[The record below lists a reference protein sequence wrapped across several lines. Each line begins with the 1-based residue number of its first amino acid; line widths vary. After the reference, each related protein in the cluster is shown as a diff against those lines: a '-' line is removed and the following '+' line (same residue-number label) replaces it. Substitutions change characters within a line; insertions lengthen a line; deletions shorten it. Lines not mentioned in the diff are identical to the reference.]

1 MSGSLDHIAFL
12 SQEVGPRPA
21 GTEEE
26 QQAALYITEQMQKEA
41 GLSAVIEDFNSEAN
55 EELPVAICVLVALV
69 FTILAMI
76 FPVMSLPAVA
86 VTVIAAFLFV
96 MEMLDKSPL
105 SKFFVRGVSQNVV
118 AKYEPSYSQES
129 RGTRR
134 RKIILLANY
143 DSGKV
148 RFETSG
154 AFLGLLPL
162 LKKLTLGAMIFLPVF
177 LLIKNIFFS
186 EAEGGTAIVLNIITI
201 LALLIISSSLVF
213 AIVHKFAP
221 YNEAANCNASGVAT
235 LLETARRIN
244 QEYPSDFVRGTG
256 SINAVIHGEESAY
269 ASGLVPEGAQL
280 TYQAAQLVPPEPT
293 PQSEEER
300 LAAAKRAIAAMTGKS
315 VSPETHSVAE
325 NLVQV
330 KENTIEAPSD
340 EKTREIRQE
349 TKEAFR
355 SVSEETPQD
364 EHDDTD
370 ETAVSEQA
378 QPAPAA
384 SAQTAQRVQ
393 SDPSVPDWFRK
404 AQENAK
410 KPKKEKSNVQ
420 RSRYAD
426 ALDAAV
432 AESESYFNQANQKVS
447 NETAERLKKM
457 RDGII
462 EVSAPKAATFS
473 EQSAAVQ
480 AKHTLPKETAEN
492 VQISDETFAPIP
504 KGERVDL
511 GSTIGMPPLNVDELR
526 TQDESYAE
534 LPSREPS
541 RAPIVLPDI
550 STTGSFTPIGATKQ
564 QRAPLA
570 MTEESSQASAKS
582 LLNMLPSIDI
592 AAKGEGV
599 NSSAGSAA
607 PKRNN
612 LKSALPSLSGEIRAI
627 KGGKDS
633 SVEENAAASVNGSSS
648 ATGSFG
654 TIGATG
660 AFAPVSN
667 DLLENVGTDDIYVED
682 ADDSVYEEGF
692 TETGAIAGPG
702 YVEMPKSRVR
712 NLFGRFKR
720 RKNEE
725 EAASSAKE
733 WLDVDENFDARSA
746 GAARGDWKSFQEDQP
761 NYLDDS
767 FSSEDDWEGGA
778 YSADQNYEPGLSGEM
793 EQIHQ
798 FRNGGIDT
806 EVWFVALG
814 AELANNGGM
823 KAFLH
828 EHEQDLRG
836 SIFVNLCG
844 LGAGNLS
851 YAQTEGWQGKTTASS
866 RMKRYLKKASQASG
880 VDIEAGEMKWK
891 QSAATVAADKGLQAM
906 TIVGLDG
913 VKPAF
918 FAQGDDVLENID
930 EETLQQNIDF
940 VMELIKSI

>member
-41 GLSAVIEDFNSEAN
+41 GLSAVIEDFNSESN
-55 EELPVAICVLVALV
+55 EELPGAICAAAALI
-69 FTILAMI
+69 FTVVAMI
-76 FPVMSLPAVA
+76 FPVMAIPAIIIA
-86 VTVIAAFLFV
+86 IAAALLYT
-96 MEMLDKSPL
+96 MEMLGRSPL

-118 AKYEPSYSQES
+118 AKYEPTYSQES
-129 RGTRR
+129 GGTRR
-134 RKIILLANY
+134 RKVILLANY

-148 RFETSG
+148 RFETNG
-154 AFLGLLPL
+154 ALLGLLPL
-162 LKKLTLGAMIFLPVF
+162 LKKLTLGAMIFLPLF
-177 LLIKNIFFS
+177 LLIKNVFFLH
-186 EAEGGTAIVLNIITI
+186 AEEGTALFLNVITI
-201 LALLIISSSLVF
+201 LVLLLV
-213 AIVHKFAP
+213 AIPVVLAVIHIVAP

-235 LLETARRIN
+235 LIEAAKRAN
-244 QEYPSDFVRGTG
+244 QQSPSDFVDGTG
-256 SINAVIHGEESAY
+256 SMGAVIHGEESAY
-269 ASGLVPEGAQL
+269 AAGLVPEGAEL
-280 TYQAAQLVPPEPT
+280 TYQAAQLSAPEPM

-300 LAAAKRAIAAMTGKS
+300 LVAAKMAIAAMTGKS
-315 VSPETHSVAE
+315 VSPQTHSVAD

-330 KENTIEAPSD
+330 KEKAIEAPS
-340 EKTREIRQE
+340 EEEAHELREE
-349 TKEAFR
+349 TKEAF
-355 SVSEETPQD
+355 SSIPEETLQEAYENAVGSSDEAMPSDGEADQIDAVPQ
-364 EHDDTD
+364 
-370 ETAVSEQA
+370 
-378 QPAPAA
+378 
-384 SAQTAQRVQ
+384 QTIQ

-410 KPKKEKSNVQ
+410 RPKKETVNVQ

-432 AESESYFNQANQKVS
+432 AESTSYFNQANQKVS
-447 NETAERLKKM
+447 EETAERLKKM

-462 EVSAPKAATFS
+462 EVSAPKAPSLSRPEEQESGDTFS
-473 EQSAAVQ
+473 EEVVSETQYTEELPVPGSYAEQ
-480 AKHTLPKETAEN
+480 A
-492 VQISDETFAPIP
+492 
-504 KGERVDL
+504 DL
-511 GSTIGMPPLNVDELR
+511 GATISMPPLNVDELR
-526 TQDESYAE
+526 SQEEAVGQPFAE
-534 LPSREPS
+534 EPS
-541 RAPIVLPDI
+541 RSPIVLPDI
-550 STTGSFTPIGATKQ
+550 SATGSFAPIEATKQ

-592 AAKGEGV
+592 AAEGEETDVSTKSPASNRSSLKG
-599 NSSAGSAA
+599 
-607 PKRNN
+607 
-612 LKSALPSLSGEIRAI
+612 ALPSLSGELRAI
-627 KGGKDS
+627 KG
-633 SVEENAAASVNGSSS
+633 ENGTLEDALPAVGSPS
-648 ATGSFG
+648 ATGSLG
-654 TIGATG
+654 TVGATG
-660 AFAPVSN
+660 TFAPVSN
-667 DLLENVGTDDIYVED
+667 ELLESVDPDDIYVED

-720 RKNEE
+720 DKKKDEV
-725 EAASSAKE
+725 APSAKE
-733 WLDVDENFDARSA
+733 WLDVDDDFDARSV

-761 NYLDDS
+761 DYGNDYLT
-767 FSSEDDWEGGA
+767 EDDKWEGGA
-778 YSADQNYEPGLSGEM
+778 YNADQQYDPSLSGGM

-814 AELANNGGM
+814 SELANNGGM

-836 SIFVNLCG
+836 AIFINLCG
-844 LGAGNLS
+844 LGAGELS
-851 YAQTEGWQGKTTASS
+851 FVQAEGWRGKTTASS

-880 VDIEAGEMKWK
+880 VDIDAGEMKWK
-891 QSAATVAADKGLQAM
+891 QSAATVATDKGLQAM
-906 TIVGLDG
+906 TIAGLDG
-913 VKPAF
+913 NKPAF

-930 EETLQQNIDF
+930 EGILERNIDF